1 MVKKIDVCRS
11 LLFFFKFYSHECHPF
26 LDKESPPP
34 AVGLSDPIPFDSYRS
49 MISPSSPSSSFVNT
63 RQLPNRNPPNYAGA
77 SRLSDNEDEH
87 ETHPPPPPPQLAVNA
102 PDTSSSFIRRD
113 YHQHQSSITPEPYSR
128 TILPSSFIDTSVRA
142 NSNTSTLLMMMKGN
156 EHEGKNGSN
165 NHHNNNYEPRTVHV
179 SSSVRQTSSASSSS
193 SSSLPVDEQQQ
204 QQQQQQQTQQFR
216 PRGYNF
222 VPAPFNGSRLVA
234 KSTEQLNRSFANDSL
249 VKYCTPPSTP
259 TSSLFQSSTNKVT
272 SPTSI
277 LKQNYFQKYSQPS
290 SSMSTQS
297 KLIGEKFSYSQ
308 IDLVFF
314 LQIKMKMSPMIK

>member
-1 MVKKIDVCRS
+1 MYVVHV
-11 LLFFFKFYSHECHPF
+11 FFFRISLKIYSIHL

-87 ETHPPPPPPQLAVNA
+87 EAHPPPPLPQLALNA

-142 NSNTSTLLMMMKGN
+142 NPNTSTLLMMMKGN
-156 EHEGKNGSN
+156 EHESRNGSN
-165 NHHNNNYEPRTVHV
+165 NHNNNNYEPRTVHV

-193 SSSLPVDEQQQ
+193 SSSLPVDEQQ

-249 VKYCTPPSTP
+249 VRYCTPPSTP
-259 TSSLFQSSTNKVT
+259 TSALFQSSTNKVT

-290 SSMSTQS
+290 SSISTHS
-297 KLIGEKFSYSQ
+297 KLIPEKFSRCQ
-308 IDLVFF
+308 NF
-314 LQIKMKMSPMIK
+314 LFSFLKIKMKTSPMIK